1 MVATGFIPAIAE
13 KIVVMRQV
21 VNPNERKP
29 SPAGW
34 LVKVRHRYYT
44 GNRRSEIECWTAI
57 PKFAKVYSRKA
68 WAQKMA
74 DQLGGQA
81 VAVAEQRRA
90 AD

>member
-1 MVATGFIPAIAE
+1 
-13 KIVVMRQV
+13 MRQV
-21 VNPNERKP
+21 VNPNEQNL

-44 GNRRSEIECWTAI
+44 GNGHSEIERWTSF
-57 PKFAKVYSRKA
+57 PKFAKVYRRKA

-74 DQLGGQA
+74 DQLGGQT
-81 VAVAEQRRA
+81 VPVAEQRRA

>member
-1 MVATGFIPAIAE
+1 
-13 KIVVMRQV
+13 MRQV
-21 VNPNERKP
+21 VNPKERKP

-44 GNRRSEIECWTAI
+44 GNGRSEIERWTPF

-74 DQLGGQA
+74 DQLGGQT
-81 VAVAEQRRA
+81 VSVAEQRRVSG
-90 AD
+90 